1 MRFLQMLLL
10 PLCYFIKTFNYLTIS
25 KAYIYMKSGN
35 VIVISTEEIQWQ
47 KGNTGSFSKFVW
59 TSHNSLHPFL
69 CEIDLDQIEAIC
81 FKN

>member
-1 MRFLQMLLL
+1 
-10 PLCYFIKTFNYLTIS
+10 
-25 KAYIYMKSGN
+25 MKSGN